1 MRKFCARQAAKYG
14 QEFGSKL
21 LGWSS
26 PVLFLSAIEMLTMT
40 QGFFATGGLL
50 FGCRVGKISIAG
62 VAMPDT
68 EQLRRHDARS
78 DFRRDGQR

>member
-1 MRKFCARQAAKYG
+1 
-14 QEFGSKL
+14 
-21 LGWSS
+21 
-26 PVLFLSAIEMLTMT
+26 
-40 QGFFATGGLL
+40 LL
-50 FGCRVGKISIAG
+50 FGCRVGKTRIAG